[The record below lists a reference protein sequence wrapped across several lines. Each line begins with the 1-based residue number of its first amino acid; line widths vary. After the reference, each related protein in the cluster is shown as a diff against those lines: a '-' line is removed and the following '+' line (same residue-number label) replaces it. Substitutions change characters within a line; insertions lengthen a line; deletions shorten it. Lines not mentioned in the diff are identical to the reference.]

1 MSEDLWHQ
9 ILEFFGLTGSSD
21 DKEVFTNGELDYT
34 GRNKPTEP
42 LKDTDSVQMPDHK
55 ACYLA

>member
-9 ILEFFGLTGSSD
+9 VLEFFGLTGSSN

-34 GRNKPTEP
+34 GRNEPTEP
-42 LKDTDSVQMPDHK
+42 LNDIDLVQKPNHK
-55 ACYLA
+55 ACYRA